1 MAANDKGIILTFNAD
16 AVAAINIL
24 ARKLNILC
32 AHSNKNCAQ
41 ILKRI
46 FLAAKD
52 GSYTEAKVVSASVS
66 TNIVLMNLEG
76 FENREEV
83 QGMKN
88 TVLYLKREDIPLKK
102 GSYLLADIIGL
113 PVIDADNGTKYG
125 TVKDITDSV
134 ASRLY
139 VVETSDG
146 KEVLIPDI
154 KQFIKEINV
163 EEGVFITPIPGFF
176 TDI

>member
-1 MAANDKGIILTFNAD
+1 MKKEYLECGKILGAHGVRGVMKVESWCDTPK
-16 AVAAINIL
+16 IL
-24 ARKLNILC
+24 A
-32 AHSNKNCAQ
+32 AQ
-41 ILKRI
+41 KRV

-52 GSYTEAKVVSASVS
+52 GSYKEAKVVSASVS
-66 TNIVLMNLEG
+66 TNIVLMNLDG

-88 TVLYLKREDIPLKK
+88 TVLFLKREDIPLKK

-113 PVIDADNGTKYG
+113 PVIDANNGTKYG

-139 VVETSDG
+139 VVEASDG